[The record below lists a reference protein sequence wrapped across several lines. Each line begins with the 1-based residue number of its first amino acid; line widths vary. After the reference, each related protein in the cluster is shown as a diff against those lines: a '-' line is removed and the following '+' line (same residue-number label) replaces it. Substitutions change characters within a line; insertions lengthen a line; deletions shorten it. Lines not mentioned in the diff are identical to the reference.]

1 MKRIG
6 RRRFLT
12 AASAGVSWAAS
23 VARAKEK
30 TIRTGLLSTQ
40 HGHLNGKLK
49 AMLDSPHYEVV
60 AACEPDEAQ
69 RKRRQSEELFGGLR
83 WVSQDELLGD
93 PSIDLVVVE
102 CRVWDAIPFGEAVI
116 AANKHLHLE
125 KPPTE
130 KMEPFK
136 RLVDEARKRKLLLQM
151 GYLWRFHEG
160 SIRALEAMR
169 QGWLGDVY
177 MVRGTINT
185 NLDDESRATI
195 GRYKGGIMFELGC
208 HMVDRVVDFLGRPQA
223 TKSWIRHDTSRPD
236 KLADNTL
243 AVFEYENA
251 LGLIVSSALMPNQ
264 TEHRSLE
271 IIGSDGSIMIQPME
285 PVPQMRVNMRR
296 ACGPYKEGW
305 QDIPL
310 PPQPRYVADFK
321 ELARALQTGTPLQYS
336 YDYELMLQ
344 ESVLRASGELA

>member
-1 MKRIG
+1 MRIG

-12 AASAGVSWAAS
+12 AATAGAWAVSAAPAKGGVIRAGVL
-23 VARAKEK
+23 
-30 TIRTGLLSTQ
+30 GTQ

-49 AMLDSPHYEVV
+49 AMLDSPDYEVV
-60 AACEPDEAQ
+60 AICEPDEAQ
-69 RKRRQSEELFGGLR
+69 RKKRQSEELFAGLR
-83 WVSQDELLGD
+83 WVSRDELLAD
-93 PSIDLVVVE
+93 SSIDLVVVE

-130 KMEPFK
+130 KMEPF
-136 RLVDEARKRKLLLQM
+136 RQLVEEARDKKLLLQM

-160 SIRALEAMR
+160 SVRAFEAMR

-185 NLDDESRATI
+185 NLDDESRATVA
-195 GRYKGGIMFELGC
+195 RYDGGIMFELGC
-208 HMVDRVVDFLGRPQA
+208 HMVDRVVDFLGRPRA

-243 AVFEYENA
+243 AVFEYERA

-285 PVPQMRVNMRR
+285 PVPRMRVNMRR
-296 ACGPYKEGW
+296 ARGPYKEGW
-305 QDIPL
+305 QDVAL

-321 ELARALQTGTPLQYS
+321 ELARALQTGTPLKYS

>member
-1 MKRIG
+1 VKRIG

-12 AASAGVSWAAS
+12 TAAAGASLAAS
-23 VARAKEK
+23 VARAKPK
-30 TIRTGLLSTQ
+30 TIRTGLLGTQ
-40 HGHLNGKLK
+40 HGHLDGKLK

-69 RKRRQSEELFGGLR
+69 RKKRQGEQLFSGLR

-93 PSIDLVVVE
+93 SSIDLVVVE
-102 CRVWDAIPFGEAVI
+102 CRVWDAIPFGQAVI
-116 AANKHLHLE
+116 GANKHLHLE
-125 KPPTE
+125 KPPSE
-130 KMEPFK
+130 KMEPFR
-136 RLVDEARKRKLLLQM
+136 RLVEEARKKKLLLQM

-160 SIRALEAMR
+160 SVRALEAMR
-169 QGWLGDVY
+169 QGWLGEVY

-185 NLDDESRATI
+185 NLGDESRATI
-195 GRYKGGIMFELGC
+195 GRYSGGIMFELGC

-223 TKSWIRHDTSRPD
+223 TKSWIRHDTGRPD

-243 AVFEYENA
+243 AVFEYERA

-264 TEHRSLE
+264 TEHRSIE
-271 IIGSDGSIMIQPME
+271 IIGSDGSIMVQPME
-285 PVPQMRVNMRR
+285 PVPRMRVNMRR
-296 ACGPYKEGW
+296 ALGPYKEGW
-305 QDIPL
+305 QDVPL

-321 ELARALQTGTPLQYS
+321 ELARALQTGTPLKYS